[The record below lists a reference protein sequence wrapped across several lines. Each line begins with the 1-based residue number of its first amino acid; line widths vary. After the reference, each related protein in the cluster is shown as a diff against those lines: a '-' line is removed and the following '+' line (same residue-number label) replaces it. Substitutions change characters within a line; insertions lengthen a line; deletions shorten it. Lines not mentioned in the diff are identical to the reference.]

1 MREFLFHL
9 VRFGVVAL
17 VGYVLILAIGLASPS
32 WESNLIVRTTDFS
45 GLNRRTAEWNER
57 VAAGK
62 ATDLVFL
69 GSSTCYSGID
79 PAALEAYGFEGFNL
93 CSSGQRLEV
102 TERLLPA
109 VLATGQPAAVVLD
122 LYMLDQEAG
131 FPVPMA
137 SPRDWIVNGGL
148 GTGVLRGALLSI
160 TGLTW
165 DPFTMLL
172 AGYFQVRPR
181 FVPLGLRAF
190 ADDNGEYVAKG
201 YFKRTYAPLK
211 ALPTP
216 RQCTEAQAAQVRA
229 VRRMGSLCE
238 AAGVDFI
245 LVHPPV
251 IGCEAVTL
259 PPELEG
265 FLAIDGNAWP
275 GNADFTNYYDDH
287 HLVHAGAQG
296 YSAWLAE
303 RIAAQLR

>member
-1 MREFLFHL
+1 MREFLFHFA
-9 VRFGVVAL
+9 RFGAVAL
-17 VGYVLILAIGLASPS
+17 VGYAMILAIGLVSPS

-79 PAALEAYGFEGFNL
+79 PAALEAFGLEGFNL

-109 VLATGQPAAVVLD
+109 VLAAGEPDVVVLD
-122 LYMLDQEAG
+122 LYMIDQEVG

-148 GTGVLRGALLSI
+148 GTGVLRDALLPIAGS
-160 TGLTW
+160 TW

-172 AGYFQVRPR
+172 ASYFQVRPR
-181 FVPLGLRAF
+181 LVPLGSRAF
-190 ADDNGEYVAKG
+190 ADDKGEYVAKG

-211 ALPTP
+211 ALPER
-216 RQCTEAQAAQVRA
+216 RQCAEAQAAQVRA
-229 VRRMGSLCE
+229 VRRMGALCE

-259 PPELEG
+259 PPELDG
-265 FLAIDGNAWP
+265 ISTIDGNAWP
-275 GNADFTNYYDDH
+275 GKVDFTNYYDDH
-287 HLVHAGAQG
+287 HLLHDGAQA

-303 RIAAQLR
+303 RIADQLR